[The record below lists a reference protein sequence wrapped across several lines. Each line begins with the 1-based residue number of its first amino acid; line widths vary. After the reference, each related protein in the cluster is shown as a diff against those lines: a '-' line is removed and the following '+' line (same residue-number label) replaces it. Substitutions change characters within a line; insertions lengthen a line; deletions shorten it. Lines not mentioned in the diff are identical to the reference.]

1 MLILLEH
8 DRSLDLKPYRVGNG
22 PETTS
27 ASELAGNN
35 ALNVGRVAGWAADIA
50 IRTCGATFFENS
62 SKKCGAASA
71 PAATLIVVV
80 PASTYQSS
88 RYGHGV
94 GFLSQCSHCALKAAY
109 CCTWIAA
116 VQLICPACGSAPAI
130 AWELML
136 SMVSNR
142 TDHRNRG

>member
-62 SKKCGAASA
+62 SKKCGAVSV

-80 PASTYQSS
+80 
-88 RYGHGV
+88 
-94 GFLSQCSHCALKAAY
+94 
-109 CCTWIAA
+109 AA
-116 VQLICPACGSAPAI
+116 VDIAVVAVRPWCWVSFSMLALCFESGLLLHMGS
-130 AWELML
+130 LRF
-136 SMVSNR
+136 S
-142 TDHRNRG
+142 